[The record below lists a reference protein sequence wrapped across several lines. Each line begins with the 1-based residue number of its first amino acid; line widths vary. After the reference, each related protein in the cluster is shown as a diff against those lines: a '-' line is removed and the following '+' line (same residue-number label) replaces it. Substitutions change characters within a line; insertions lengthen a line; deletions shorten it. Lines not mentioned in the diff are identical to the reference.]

1 MVKPIALSLPY
12 PTGEGVEKNLL
23 TASKLSILYA
33 GKHGELNATL
43 QYVYQSFFFNK
54 FKEDEIA
61 STLMGI
67 AVAEMEHLEILGEL
81 ILELGQSPV
90 YAECL
95 PYRCNFY
102 SSSNVSYCTNA
113 EKMLLDDIAGE
124 MLAVSD
130 YEKAIS
136 DIDDEKVQAILLRIK
151 LDEELHIKVLKDAL
165 SKVSKKS

>member
-12 PTGEGVEKNLL
+12 PTIDGVEKNLL
-23 TASKLSILYA
+23 TASKLSVIYA
-33 GKHGELNATL
+33 GKHGELNAIL

-54 FKEDEIA
+54 FKKEEIA

-81 ILELGQSPV
+81 ILSLGQSPV

-102 SSSNVSYCTNA
+102 SSSNVSYSTNA

-124 MLAVSD
+124 MLAVGD

-136 DIDDEKVQAILLRIK
+136 EIEDEKVQAILVRIK

-165 SKVSKKS
+165 LKVGKGS